1 MPLASD
7 LRDSHEVAIR
17 GEDGSKT
24 SQLRRQDSNARRDA
38 IVGSCDAIERDM
50 TRCHARL
57 RGAPSELAG
66 PRCGHAMHG
75 RGLNSHRDQ
84 LRSCGDPGP
93 VENVRYIESYMKLL
107 LERSQITY
115 LT

>member
-1 MPLASD
+1 
-7 LRDSHEVAIR
+7 
-17 GEDGSKT
+17 
-24 SQLRRQDSNARRDA
+24 
-38 IVGSCDAIERDM
+38 M

-75 RGLNSHRDQ
+75 RGLNSHCDQ

-107 LERSQITY
+107 LERSRISHMKLKSEVCFTLY
-115 LT
+115 YDASSSIRL